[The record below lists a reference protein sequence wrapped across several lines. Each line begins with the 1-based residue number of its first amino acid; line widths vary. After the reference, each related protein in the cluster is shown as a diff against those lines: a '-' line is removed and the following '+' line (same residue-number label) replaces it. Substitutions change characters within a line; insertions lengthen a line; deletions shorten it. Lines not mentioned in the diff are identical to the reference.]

1 MHFNSHRDSGRTGFL
16 RSFVMICGWR
26 RSESAAALRHKRR
39 SRWSSVDR
47 TPAAHD
53 GQLCNSSRVISTTPV
68 RLVSPSAVKLH
79 FTEVSGLQ
87 DWSACELKSAV
98 IRKIKRPSAQARRLT
113 TQQEILGPLEARS
126 SIEGPMQLLFGHR
139 PSGNFVETRRTHAEK
154 DVI

>member
-98 IRKIKRPSAQARRLT
+98 IRKSRDHPRRRDALQHNKKFWDHSKHDLVSRGRCNCFLDT
-113 TQQEILGPLEARS
+113 GLVETLWKH
-126 SIEGPMQLLFGHR
+126 EGPMQ
-139 PSGNFVETRRTHAEK
+139 K
-154 DVI
+154 KM